1 MRKFNAINFIP
12 YLIALLV
19 YLFPKITQAEAQ
31 PPSLGNF
38 ALPSAQ
44 QPGPLL
50 SFGQNIIDKNQLQIF
65 VDPNY
70 LKEPNQHYLT
80 VPFSALYGL
89 SDQASVLVTLPWA
102 VDYVNKPY
110 HSSGIGDISFQ
121 VEYAFFEKSTATYVD
136 QFTFVNSLSLPT
148 GSFNKK
154 PSTGF
159 GTPSV
164 FAGATFNRMSVDWL
178 LFASPGVIWITK
190 NQNIQLGTEYFYQ
203 CGLGRNIHSVPGQ
216 YIFFLLGELD
226 GTYLGKIKL
235 MAIPIPTPVV
245 ISFTRPLHCGFQPND
260 GFSSWDYPCPLV
272 NIGMEIKVK
281 QAILPQLPQAGRLTN
296 A

>member
-89 SDQASVLVTLPWA
+89 SDQASILVTLPWA

-110 HSSGIGDISFQ
+110 HSSGIGDINFQ
-121 VEYAFFEKSTATYVD
+121 IEYAFYEKSTATYVD
-136 QFTFVNSLSLPT
+136 QFTLVNNLSLPT

-159 GTPSV
+159 GTASV
-164 FAGATFNRMSVDWL
+164 FAGATFSRMSVDWL
-178 LFASPGVIWITK
+178 LFASPGVTWITK

-226 GTYLGKIKL
+226 GTYLEKNKIDGHSYPNSGGNIIY
-235 MAIPIPTPVV
+235 ATP
-245 ISFTRPLHCGFQPND
+245 SLWFSTKRWFFQL
-260 GFSSWDYPCPLV
+260 GLS
-272 NIGMEIKVK
+272 
-281 QAILPQLPQAGRLTN
+281 LPVSQHWNGNQSETSYFASATTGWTFN
-296 A
+296 